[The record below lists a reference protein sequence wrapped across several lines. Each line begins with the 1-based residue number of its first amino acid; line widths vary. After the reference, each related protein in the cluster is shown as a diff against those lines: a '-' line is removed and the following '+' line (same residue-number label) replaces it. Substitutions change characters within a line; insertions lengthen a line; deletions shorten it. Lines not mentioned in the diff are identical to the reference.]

1 MASTTKKYL
10 DLNGLKYVLSKLA
23 YTDSGTGVVTGLSQA
38 NGVISATKS
47 LVNSDLLADS
57 LKADIVK
64 SVALSSNTAGEV
76 TTITLT
82 PTLLNGSEGSA
93 TTVDV
98 TIPAATVTGASGF
111 LKVENKNVVLD
122 TTKVQGGAKETID
135 SASSLLASKLY
146 VDEVAKKAADNAIA
160 KAVVYK
166 GAVATLPT
174 EGMANGDMY
183 KMTVAISTPV
193 EAKAGDTVIYNS
205 DTSSWDV
212 IPSGNDIEYT
222 GIKVGDTVV
231 IDATVGGDASFAAGE
246 GINVTGAAG
255 TVTIAHKAATT
266 DQSSKASDL
275 YKVSVDKFGHATLGD
290 KVDVDSIATD
300 KANAAVNALN
310 ANVTTVNAAADGV
323 DANTATTTTF
333 YNVKQTNGL
342 IAQDDTNT
350 VIFQTITAAEIDA
363 LFTA

>member
-38 NGVISATKS
+38 NGVINATKS

-122 TTKVQGGAKETID
+122 TTKVQGGAKESID
-135 SASSLLASKLY
+135 PTSTKLASKLY
-146 VDEVAKKAADNAIA
+146 VDEAAKKAADDAIA

-183 KMTVAISTPV
+183 KMTADIHTPV
-193 EAKAGDTVIYNS
+193 EAKKSDTVIYNG
-205 DTSSWDV
+205 TAWDV

-231 IDATVGGDASFAAGE
+231 IDATVGGDANFTAGE
-246 GINVTGAAG
+246 GISVTGTSG

-323 DANTATTTTF
+323 DANTAATTTF